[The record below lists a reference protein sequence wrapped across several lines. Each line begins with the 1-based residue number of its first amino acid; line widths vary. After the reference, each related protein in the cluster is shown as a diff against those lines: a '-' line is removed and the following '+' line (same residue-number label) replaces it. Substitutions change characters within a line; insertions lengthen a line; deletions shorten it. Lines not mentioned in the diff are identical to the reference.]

1 MRDVPN
7 VTTTAANNGT
17 VVRVVAEVNKQTSRA
32 RRPSP
37 IQ

>member
-1 MRDVPN
+1 MS
-7 VTTTAANNGT
+7 AAAEMNGT
-17 VVRVVAEVNKQTSRA
+17 VVRVRVEINNRARRA